1 MEAYFPLIFNFGIDL
16 IPTPEES
23 QPEPAAPPP
32 AVFLTR
38 QDWDLLFEKATVAK
52 YRKGDVI
59 LEKGVQHRAI
69 YVLKKGTVRV
79 ETAPGVEVGRRGEGA
94 VFGEMSFL
102 DNQGASASIVAQDS
116 VDVYVLNEANVN
128 ALLISVPGL
137 ATRFYQTLAV
147 TLAYR
152 LREASDLLSKR

>member
-16 IPTPEES
+16 LPSQYEAEETV
-23 QPEPAAPPP
+23 PPP
-32 AVFLTR
+32 PVFLTR
-38 QDWDLLFEKATVAK
+38 QDWDLLFEKSTLAK
-52 YRKGDVI
+52 HRKGSVI
-59 LEKGVQHRAI
+59 LEKGAQHRAL
-69 YVLKKGTVRV
+69 YVIKKGTVSV
-79 ETAPGVEVGRRGEGA
+79 ETAPGVEVARRGEGA

-102 DNQGASASIVAQDS
+102 DNRGASASIVAQDS
-116 VDVYVLNEANVN
+116 VDVHVLEEAQVT

-152 LREASDLLSKR
+152 LREASDQLSKK

>member
-16 IPTPEES
+16 IPVSREQEEVV
-23 QPEPAAPPP
+23 PPP
-32 AVFLTR
+32 PVFLTR

-52 YRKGDVI
+52 YRKGDLI
-59 LEKGVQHRAI
+59 LEKGAQQRTI
-69 YVLKKGTVRV
+69 YVLKKGTVSV

-102 DNQGASASIVAQDS
+102 DNRGASASIVAQDS
-116 VDVYVLNEANVN
+116 VDVYLLPEAQVN

-152 LREASDLLSKR
+152 LREASDMLSKR

>member
-16 IPTPEES
+16 IPTSEES
-23 QPEPAAPPP
+23 RPEPAAPPP
-32 AVFLTR
+32 PVFLTR
-38 QDWDLLFEKATVAK
+38 QDLDLLFEKATIAK

-59 LEKGVQHRAI
+59 LEKGTQQRVI
-69 YVLKKGTVRV
+69 YVIKKGTVRV
-79 ETAPGVEVGRRGEGA
+79 ETAPGVEIGRRGEGA

-102 DNQGASASIVAQDS
+102 DNQGASASIVAHDS
-116 VDVYVLNEANVN
+116 VDVYVLNEAHVN

-137 ATRFYQTLAV
+137 ATRFYQTLAI

-152 LREASDLLSKR
+152 LREASELLAKR

>member
-16 IPTPEES
+16 IPTSEES
-23 QPEPAAPPP
+23 RPEPVAPPP

-59 LEKGVQHRAI
+59 LEKGAQHRTI
-69 YVLKKGTVRV
+69 YVIKKGTVRV
-79 ETAPGVEVGRRGEGA
+79 EMASGVEAGRRGEGA

-102 DNQGASASIVAQDS
+102 DNRGASASIVAQDS
-116 VDVYVLNEANVN
+116 VDVYVLDEAFVN

-152 LREASDLLSKR
+152 LREASDLLAKR